1 MGVLRIKPLS
11 QNAVLL
17 QIGLLSLVFISLP
30 AFAAKKEPPKPT
42 NDDCLACHSDSTMT
56 KDVNGKQVSLYVN
69 SDAFK
74 SSMHGTIFTCVD
86 CHSDIKSS
94 PHETTPA
101 KVSCARCHADQ
112 QAAYDRSHHAKAI
125 NAGDGQAA
133 TCVDCHGSPH
143 ELLAAS
149 DAKSRVNH
157 AHIPTTCGA
166 CHGQKFVMGAS
177 GHSAQPFLSYQES
190 VHGKAVAAGS
200 DKAAVCT
207 DCHGAH
213 EILAA
218 SDSKSSIFKFNVPAT
233 CAKCHQTVEQE
244 FAQSIHGLAIGRGN
258 GMAPVCT
265 DCHGIHSIRAHLDP
279 NSSVAAANLAR
290 VTCAR
295 CHEGVRLSQEFGVE
309 GRRATT
315 YLASY
320 HGLASKLG
328 SQVVANCASCH
339 GVHNILPSSDPRSTI
354 NRANL
359 VNTCGQ
365 CHPGVTEKFALSK
378 VHVDAPLS
386 ADMGSVAVRWIR
398 KFYLGMI
405 FAVIG
410 AMLLHNLVIW
420 RYKALKRRNQQHRA
434 VARMT
439 RQQRWQHII
448 LLASFFTLVVTGFA
462 LKYPD
467 TWFATLLGMSEKIRG
482 ITHRVAGVV
491 LIGVGVYHVVYV
503 ALTREGRRLVRDFLP
518 APMDAFDLWRTLL
531 YYLGL
536 RSERPEFSRFSYA
549 EKAEYWAL
557 VWGLVVMA
565 ATGIMLWA
573 KVWVGSLLARWWL
586 DVATAIHFY
595 EAVLATLA
603 IVVWHFYQVF
613 LDPDVYPMNWAWW
626 DGKMSFEHY
635 REEHALDSETLL
647 AAARANASPELSDG
661 NRPDATDSSA
671 TFAEG
676 EEADAERSCLK
687 TTNETHNEMNG
698 ASRERDCQIGK

>member
-1 MGVLRIKPLS
+1 MGAGQMDSGSKKKLP
-11 QNAVLL
+11 L
-17 QIGLLSLVFISLP
+17 QIGLLALVFAVSC
-30 AFAAKKEPPKPT
+30 AFAAQKPSPKPT
-42 NDDCLACHSDSTMT
+42 NEDCLACHNDSTMT

-69 SDAFK
+69 PDAFK
-74 SSMHGTIFTCVD
+74 NSIHGTMFSCVD

-101 KVSCARCHADQ
+101 KITCAQCHADQ
-112 QAAYDRSHHAKAI
+112 QAAYDRSYHAKAI
-125 NAGDGQAA
+125 KAGDGQAA

-143 ELLAAS
+143 ELLPAG

-157 AHIPTTCGA
+157 ANIPATCGT

-177 GHSAQPFLSYQES
+177 GHRAQPFLSYEES

-207 DCHGAH
+207 DCHGSH

-233 CAKCHQTVEQE
+233 CAKCHGKVEQE
-244 FAQSIHGLAIGRGN
+244 FTQSIHGQAIARGN
-258 GMAPVCT
+258 GLAPVCT
-265 DCHGIHSIRAHLDP
+265 DCHGIHSIKAHVDP
-279 NSSVAAANLAR
+279 NSSVSAANLAR

-295 CHEGVRLSQEFGVE
+295 CHEGVRLSQEFGLE

-320 HGLASKLG
+320 HGLASRLG

-354 NRANL
+354 NSANL

-365 CHPGVTEKFALSK
+365 CHPGVTEKFALSR

-386 ADMGSVAVRWIR
+386 ADVGSIAVHWIR
-398 KFYLGMI
+398 KFYLSMI

-410 AMLLHNLVIW
+410 VMLLHNFLIW
-420 RYKALKRRNQQHRA
+420 RHKALLCRKQAHH
-434 VARMT
+434 VVMRMT
-439 RQQRWQHII
+439 RQQRAQHII
-448 LLASFFTLVVTGFA
+448 LLTSFITLVITGFA

-467 TWFATLLGMSEKIRG
+467 TWFSALLGMSEKIRG
-482 ITHRVAGVV
+482 ITHRVAGVI

-503 ALTREGRRLVRDFLP
+503 AVTRDGRRLVTDFLP
-518 APMDAFDLWRTLL
+518 TSKDAFDVGRTLL

-536 RSERPEFSRFSYA
+536 RSEKPEFRRFTYA

-573 KVWVGSLLARWWL
+573 KVSVGHLLARWWL

-626 DGKMSFEHY
+626 DGKMSFDHY
-635 REEHALDSETLL
+635 REEHGLDAETLL
-647 AAARANASPELSDG
+647 AAARAKSGEAQPTAVDADDG
-661 NRPDATDSSA
+661 EHAGPVS
-671 TFAEG
+671 EG
-676 EEADAERSCLK
+676 AERDGEAVSTL
-687 TTNETHNEMNG
+687 
-698 ASRERDCQIGK
+698 R